1 MRIGG
6 LKQRIGADSK
16 VGCVLGIDFKKV
28 GQGHGQSFMSN
39 RDCYGHLCTNT
50 GAVWNL
56 GGRSFDGVDDKVV
69 MPTSIQ
75 LGTEDWSMET
85 QLKETNLAQA
95 RYPIGWYDGAGDFCI
110 FRSSN
115 TIQFEIDCYFGG
127 VRDDPIV
134 PIAITNN
141 FSYNIAITLDR
152 DGDWKGY
159 FNGNHSKTSA
169 VTVTTGS
176 ISFTNSFTLGRPFN
190 DWNGHISKI
199 RLKNYADYAAR
210 LLQRAIDARRN

>member
-1 MRIGG
+1 MIGG
-6 LKQRIGADSK
+6 LKHRIGGNSK
-16 VGCVLGIDFKKV
+16 VGCVLGIDFKKI
-28 GQGHGQSFMSN
+28 GQGHGQSFMSH
-39 RDCYGHLCTNT
+39 DVYGRICAIT

-56 GGRSFDGVDDKVV
+56 DGRSFDGVDDKVV

-95 RYPIGWYDGAGDFCI
+95 RYPIGWYDGAGDFCLL
-110 FRSSN
+110 RALDVA
-115 TIQFEIDCYFGG
+115 TFEIDCYFGG
-127 VRDDPIV
+127 VRDNPIV

-141 FSYNIAITLDR
+141 FSYGIAITLDR

-159 FNGNHSKTSA
+159 FNGHHSKTSA
-169 VTVTTGS
+169 VTITTGS
-176 ISFTNSFTLGRPFN
+176 ITFTNAFTLGRPFN

-199 RLKNYADYAAR
+199 RLKNSVDYAAR
-210 LLQRAIDARRN
+210 ILQRAIDSRRN